1 MMDKVKNI
9 AINGI
14 KVPKMLE
21 ILGFIFYAG
30 AALVILFIAAFSG
43 GISRILALP
52 AAIGYMLL
60 AFWSIEQ
67 VGADIVS
74 RGQNRDK
81 RLMFVLNIISFT
93 LGAVSFYIYMKSI
106 ATPALLLGP
115 AFVIGLWKSYKGH

>member
-1 MMDKVKNI
+1 MNKVKNI

-74 RGQNRDK
+74 KGQGKDK
-81 RLMFVLNIISFT
+81 RLMLALNLVSFG
-93 LGAVSFYIYMKSI
+93 LGAISFYIYMESI

>member
-1 MMDKVKNI
+1 
-9 AINGI
+9 
-14 KVPKMLE
+14 MLE

-74 RGQNRDK
+74 RGQSRDK
-81 RLMFVLNIISFT
+81 RLMLALNLVSFG
-93 LGAVSFYIYMKSI
+93 LGAISFYIYMGSI

>member
-1 MMDKVKNI
+1 MNKVKNI

-74 RGQNRDK
+74 RGQSRDK
-81 RLMFVLNIISFT
+81 RLMLALNLVSFG
-93 LGAVSFYIYMKSI
+93 LGAISFYIYMGSI

>member
-1 MMDKVKNI
+1 MNVIMMDKVKNI
-9 AINGI
+9 TINGI

-43 GISRILALP
+43 GISRILAFP

-67 VGADIVS
+67 VG
-74 RGQNRDK
+74 
-81 RLMFVLNIISFT
+81 LT
-93 LGAVSFYIYMKSI
+93 
-106 ATPALLLGP
+106 
-115 AFVIGLWKSYKGH
+115 

>member
-1 MMDKVKNI
+1 MMDKVKNVT
-9 AINGI
+9 INEI

-74 RGQNRDK
+74 RGQNKDK
-81 RLMFVLNIISFT
+81 RLMLTLNLASFT
-93 LGAVSFYIYMKSI
+93 LGVVSFYIYMKSV
-106 ATPALLLGP
+106 ATSALLLGP
-115 AFVIGLWKSYKGH
+115 AFVIGLWKSFKEH

>member
-1 MMDKVKNI
+1 MNKVKNI

-14 KVPKMLE
+14 KVPKMLG

-74 RGQNRDK
+74 RGQSRDK
-81 RLMFVLNIISFT
+81 RLMLALNLVSFG
-93 LGAVSFYIYMKSI
+93 LGAISFYIYMGSI

>member
-1 MMDKVKNI
+1 MNKVKNI

-74 RGQNRDK
+74 KGQGKDK
-81 RLMFVLNIISFT
+81 RLMLALNLVSFG
-93 LGAVSFYIYMKSI
+93 LGAISFYIYMGSI

>member
-1 MMDKVKNI
+1 MNKVKNI

-14 KVPKMLE
+14 KVPKMLG

-74 RGQNRDK
+74 RGQSRDK
-81 RLMFVLNIISFT
+81 RLMLALNLVSFG
-93 LGAVSFYIYMKSI
+93 LGAISFYIYMESI

>member
-1 MMDKVKNI
+1 MNKVKNI

-14 KVPKMLE
+14 KVPKMLG

-74 RGQNRDK
+74 KGQGKDK
-81 RLMFVLNIISFT
+81 RLMLALNLVSFG
-93 LGAVSFYIYMKSI
+93 LGAISFYIYMESI

>member
-1 MMDKVKNI
+1 MNKVKNI
-9 AINGI
+9 TINGI

-74 RGQNRDK
+74 RGQSRDK
-81 RLMFVLNIISFT
+81 RLMLALNLVSFG
-93 LGAVSFYIYMKSI
+93 LGAISFYIYMESI